1 MEILTLID
9 NLVYGEGL
17 TAEHGLSFLIKVKN
31 KTILFDTGQTGAIVH
46 NANYLAED
54 LNDVDAVVISHG
66 HYDHCGGLES
76 FLAVNSHATI
86 YLKQRALSEKYS
98 VHGSIKKF
106 VGFSLKKPLDDYPN
120 SFVFLDEDTEIF
132 PGVKLITEIFDYTHD
147 LVAEG
152 DFFEKSDMKFLQD
165 PFADELFMLINERN
179 KNHLFTGCSH
189 KGILNILKT
198 AYEKLNH
205 RKIDSVSGGMHFG
218 GALLDQLDQHIDR
231 FEVFG
236 IEKLYLNHCTGIDG
250 YLRLKNKFPLAVQY
264 AFTGYHYELY

>member
-31 KTILFDTGQTGAIVH
+31 KTILFDTGQTGSIVN

-76 FLAVNSHATI
+76 FLAVNNHATI

-98 VHGSIKKF
+98 VHGSEKKF
-106 VGFSLKKPLDDYPN
+106 IGFSLKKPIEEYLNP
-120 SFVFLDEDTEIF
+120 FIFLDEDIEIF

-147 LVAEG
+147 LVGEG

-165 PFADELFMLINERN
+165 PFADELFMLIHERK

-198 AYEKLNH
+198 AFEKLNH
-205 RKIDSVSGGMHFG
+205 ERIHSVSGGMHFSG
-218 GALLDQLDQHIDR
+218 TLLDQLDQHLEK

-236 IEKLYLNHCTGIDG
+236 IENLYLNHCTGIDG
-250 YLRLKNKFPLAVQY
+250 YLRLKNKFPSTVQY